1 MTIQT
6 ETSHEGIL
14 LDGQEEADTAVIQAI
29 QMGLPTAESLPEWG
43 ELFDEEDRPS
53 HLTLVRE
60 LSTDEIADKAKHEGK
75 DVGESSAAQHAR
87 LETRVALIG
96 EFTTKLFIHEDE
108 IEPLIDTLQM
118 AKYLLEISS
127 EDVDQA
133 ITRLYEGD
141 AKIPQAA

>member
-6 ETSHEGIL
+6 EKSHEGIL
-14 LDGQEEADTAVIQAI
+14 LDTQEEADATLVEAI
-29 QMGLPTAESLPEWG
+29 QMGLPTAEALPEWG
-43 ELFDEEDRPS
+43 ELFDEEDRPL
-53 HLTLVRE
+53 HLALVRE
-60 LSTDEIADKAKHEGK
+60 LSKDEIAGKAKHEGK

-87 LETRVALIG
+87 LETRVSLIG

-118 AKYLLEISS
+118 AKHLLEISS

-141 AKIPQAA
+141 AKLPLVA